1 MCETTAIKTNGST
14 QRLNFMILMI
24 VEWLWVYVCVCVC
37 VFYILVLQKS
47 NCFIYLLLVL
57 ERSYFAPPP
66 PRQHIRT
73 EGSSMKFYR
82 IPNVEC
88 VRKDNTCITLTIDSH
103 AIRFL
108 LESTPP
114 HFHVCRS
121 FVFFFLVTRCH
132 HPYLSLWN
140 LTIKIRWPIKYGN

>member
-1 MCETTAIKTNGST
+1 MAVSVCLCVRVCLLHFSFAKIQLLHILTTCTGAALF
-14 QRLNFMILMI
+14 RP
-24 VEWLWVYVCVCVC
+24 
-37 VFYILVLQKS
+37 
-47 NCFIYLLLVL
+47 
-57 ERSYFAPPP
+57 PPP

-88 VRKDNTCITLTIDSH
+88 VRKDNTCTTLTIDSCNS
-103 AIRFL
+103 FL
-108 LESTPP
+108 ARIHSSTFP
-114 HFHVCRS
+114 CLS
-121 FVFFFLVTRCH
+121 FFCVFFLVTRCH

>member
-1 MCETTAIKTNGST
+1 MAVSVCLCVRVCLLHFSFAKIQLLHILTTCTGAALF
-14 QRLNFMILMI
+14 RP
-24 VEWLWVYVCVCVC
+24 
-37 VFYILVLQKS
+37 
-47 NCFIYLLLVL
+47 
-57 ERSYFAPPP
+57 PPP
-66 PRQHIRT
+66 PRQHIRS